1 MYLLELISAQVKYDM
16 PTSINIHVD
25 NLFYKLFN
33 NNSHKNVRPFLLFTK
48 TTNETILNKI
58 NIILS

>member
-1 MYLLELISAQVKYDM
+1 MICPLQLIVEL
-16 PTSINIHVD
+16 IHVD

-33 NNSHKNVRPFLLFTK
+33 NNSHQNVRPLSLFTK
-48 TTNETILNKI
+48 TTNEKIFNKI